1 MVADAKTVPVLNGA
15 ALDTLSRELNTVRG
29 AHIHHVVGA
38 AAELDLRVLT
48 RDIGVANGEIRT
60 LFAAPNDEALFGD
73 RVGFALVLDAQLER
87 WSHLACGGQ
96 RRRRERG
103 RGCWRSSSCWRN
115 SGPWRSS
122 RERRKLTGCERHGGR
137 SWGAARL

>member
-15 ALDTLSRELNTVRG
+15 ALNTLSRELNTVRG

-48 RDIGVANGEIRT
+48 RDIGIANGEIRT
-60 LFAAPNDEALFGD
+60 LFAASNDEALFGD
-73 RVGFALVLDAQLER
+73 WVGFALVLDAQLER
-87 WSHLACGGQ
+87 RCHLACGGQ
-96 RRRRERG
+96 RRRRER
-103 RGCWRSSSCWRN
+103 RSRPWRNSSCWRN
-115 SGPWRSS
+115 NGQ
-122 RERRKLTGCERHGGR
+122 RRKLTGCERHGGR